1 MMRLIFFFAVICLS
15 CSCSALLEEEKTQ
28 EVRIYCT
35 KDNFSTVSITW
46 KSNRVKHNS
55 FVNNNCFLKTPF
67 YVAKYLVFNSLKS
80 TQEEAITV
88 GSIVTNNK
96 GGINIIDFR
105 GLTEVEF
112 DKKNQPLD

>member
-46 KSNRVKHNS
+46 KRNRVKHNS
-55 FVNNNCFLKTPF
+55 FVDNNCFLKTPF
-67 YVAKYLVFNSLKS
+67 SVGGYLVFNSLKS
-80 TQEEAITV
+80 TQKKAITV
-88 GSIVTNNK
+88 GYVKANNE
-96 GGINIIDFR
+96 GGINTVDFR

-112 DKKNQPLD
+112 DKKNQPFD